1 MKAAVT
7 GASGHIGSCLVRELK
22 KQGYGVK
29 ALAHT
34 SENGLENSG
43 AELIQGSLLDRDSLK
58 SLCRDVQVVFHLAAR
73 ITIDNRNS
81 ERSKQVN
88 ITGTEHILLAAQEA
102 GVKKFIHFSS
112 IHAHKIHPVDEI
124 LDEKRPLVDS
134 ENTLY
139 EYTKAESEKVVQRYV
154 NKGMNA
160 VILNPT
166 AVIGPYDFNRS
177 FLGQALRKMY
187 TNRLPMLVPGG
198 YNWVD
203 VRDVVAAAICAVDK
217 GRKGEKYILSG
228 HYYTLK
234 NLSLLIGEVS
244 GKKTPTKVLPASV
257 ARIACPF
264 IQMYARLAH
273 NDPLYTIQSLDIIG
287 NCPERI
293 SFEKAQ
299 NELNYSLRPLERTL
313 IDTINWYKEN
323 GFLKE

>member
-22 KQGYGVK
+22 NQGYGVK

-34 SENGLENSG
+34 SVNGLENSG
-43 AELIQGSLLDRDSLK
+43 AELIQGSLLDMHSLK
-58 SLCRDVQVVFHLAAR
+58 NLCRDVQVVFHLAAR

-81 ERSKQVN
+81 PRTKRVN
-88 ITGTEHILLAAQEA
+88 ITGTENILLAAQEA

-112 IHAHKIHPVDEI
+112 IHAHNIHPVDEI
-124 LDEKRPLVDS
+124 LDEKRPLIKS
-134 ENTLY
+134 ENTIY
-139 EYTKAESEKVVQRYV
+139 EYTKAESERVVQRYV
-154 NKGMNA
+154 SEDMDA

-177 FLGQALRKMY
+177 FLGQALRKIY
-187 TNRLPMLVPGG
+187 NNRLPMLVPGG

-234 NLSLLIGEVS
+234 NLSALIGEVS
-244 GKKTPTKVLPASV
+244 GRKTPAKVLPAYV

-264 IQMYARLAH
+264 IQMYARLTD

-287 NCPERI
+287 ECPEKI
-293 SFEKAQ
+293 SFEKAR
-299 NELNYSLRPLERTL
+299 NELNFSPRPLEQTL
-313 IDTINWYKEN
+313 MDAFTWYIEN
-323 GFLKE
+323 GFLKK